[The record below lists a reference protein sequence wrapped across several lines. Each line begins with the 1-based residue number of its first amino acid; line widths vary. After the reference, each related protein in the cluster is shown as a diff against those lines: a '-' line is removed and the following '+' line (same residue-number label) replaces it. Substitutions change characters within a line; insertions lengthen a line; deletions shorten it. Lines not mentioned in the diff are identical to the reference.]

1 MRKLRKEMVINM
13 EYILNKVQAEYGFS
27 DYQIKLLR
35 FSFTGIL
42 YDVSKTL
49 VFFIYFLAT
58 GRLIEFMFAVIPLIL
73 LRTRGGGIHFRKYWT
88 CFLASFIYL
97 YTVICL
103 LPTAVSVHP
112 LMVYLILLAC
122 AVLDYMIGSA
132 SLKERPVIRDEF
144 MLKQKET
151 LAKKAKV
158 QSFQVV
164 FIVAVL
170 FYIFPDSRYLIV
182 SFWTVVLHTLQL
194 SITKVLK
201 EVKCYEKLA

>member
-1 MRKLRKEMVINM
+1 M
-13 EYILNKVQAEYGFS
+13 EYLLNKVQAEYGFS

-49 VFFIYFLAT
+49 IFFVFFLAI
-58 GRLIEFMFAVIPLIL
+58 GRLPEFLFAVVPLIL
-73 LRTRGGGIHFRKYWT
+73 LRTRGGGIHFHKYWT

-97 YTVICL
+97 YAVICI
-103 LPTAVSVHP
+103 LPGMVPVHP
-112 LMVYLILLAC
+112 LAVYLILLLC
-122 AVLDYMIGSA
+122 AVLDYMLGFA
-132 SLKERPVIRDEF
+132 SLKEKLVIKDEF
-144 MLKQKET
+144 MSSQK
-151 LAKKAKV
+151 ADFDKKSKL

-170 FYIFPDSRYLIV
+170 FYIFPNNQYLIV

-194 SITKVLK
+194 SITKILW
-201 EVKCYEKLA
+201 EVKHHEKLA